1 MKHRIPALLA
11 ALLLAGTTLLGAV
24 ACTDSGDTTET
35 TGSDTKV
42 ETPAETTPETTPET
56 APETAP
62 DTTALGTEAPDTEAP
77 LPNESEPAPET
88 TDDPVESETEPE
100 PELDTEIVNV
110 SLNKF
115 VSSNNSLE
123 GLGFFGAAQLVDG
136 SYDDDFGGAYDGAN
150 TPLGWHNDTNRAGQ
164 SSPDNPS
171 YIDIDLDGMHRI
183 SSVKIIPM
191 AFYAPNS
198 CVPADFDLQ
207 YSTDGENWTTI
218 QSVTG
223 ATCIWGTDEPLVY
236 EFAPVD
242 AGVFR
247 LNITKDSAF
256 NGGYTTLGEIEIFG
270 YSLKAGSTD
279 KPGNDTDTDPS
290 IKLDVNMSDLDS
302 LMQPIFLGNEVKN
315 ETVMFIDKTDVKT
328 LLYPID
334 TIISVTSFDCK
345 KVYEEGKDYVVEN
358 GQLKLVE
365 GSSIPVITPAK
376 YYNVSDS
383 MLQTNYNGSNVN
395 THWGEARAMIDWQ
408 ININYTH
415 TSTWTGDTQPC
426 ESATYAKFL
435 QKLQNGEDVTVF
447 FYGDSI
453 TYGANATWLSNYQPN
468 QYPYTILFTQAL
480 ADLFDYTVHYEQGTA
495 RVPSKDYVAGTRGT
509 ITYINT
515 AVGGWTSQHG
525 VDNLQKSVIDRVEK
539 SGCDLF
545 VVAFGMNDAGVSP
558 RTTSNNIKT
567 MVDGV
572 LAADADA
579 SIVLLSTMVPN
590 PNATNGWYGQQVN
603 QEPQLI
609 RLAKDYT
616 EDGVPCAVARMTTVS
631 LAVLERK
638 EFHDYSGN
646 NINHPNDFFIRVYAQ
661 TLLEAVVG
669 YGNMK

>member
-1 MKHRIPALLA
+1 MNIKKSLTVIA
-11 ALLLAGTTLLGAV
+11 AVLLAGMTAV
-24 ACTDSGDTTET
+24 GMASCSDDKKPTGNTET
-35 TGSDTKV
+35 TGAAAESETVIESETLAETLLESDTLSD
-42 ETPAETTPETTPET
+42 T
-56 APETAP
+56 APESETVLEP
-62 DTTALGTEAPDTEAP
+62 
-77 LPNESEPAPET
+77 ESEP
-88 TDDPVESETEPE
+88 VESAEESETVPESETETEPE
-100 PELDTEIVNV
+100 PEPEITNV
-110 SLNKF
+110 ALNKN

-136 SYDDDFGGAYDGAN
+136 SFDDDFGGAYDGAN

-164 SSPDNPS
+164 SSPSNPS
-171 YIDIDLDGMHRI
+171 CIDIDLGGMHRI

-207 YSTDGENWTTI
+207 YSADGVNWTTI

-223 ATCIWGTDEPLVY
+223 VTCIWGTDEPLVY

-242 AGVFR
+242 ASAFR

-256 NGGYTTLGEIEIFG
+256 NGGYTTLGEIEIYG

-279 KPGNDTDTDPS
+279 MPGNDTDTAPS
-290 IKLDVNMSDLDS
+290 IKLDVNMSDLDP
-302 LMQPIFLGNEVKN
+302 LMQPIFHGNEVKN

-345 KVYEEGKDYVVEN
+345 TVYEEGKDYVVEN

-365 GSSIPVITPAK
+365 GSRIPVITPAK
-376 YYNVSDS
+376 YYNVADG
-383 MLQTNYNGSNVN
+383 MLQTNYNGTNVN

-415 TSTWTGDTQPC
+415 TSTWEGDTQPC

-453 TYGANATWLSNYQPN
+453 TYGANATWLSSYQPN

-480 ADLFDYTVHYEQGTA
+480 ADLFDYTVHYERGTA
-495 RVPSKDYVAGTRGT
+495 RVPSTDYVAGTRGT

-661 TLLEAVVG
+661 TLLQAVVG
-669 YGNMK
+669 YENMK